1 MTPKAR
7 QEAARGLMTAFVA
20 RTGIAGR
27 EAQRRYLWTDAL
39 AVCTLLELA
48 RGDADGPQLAL
59 ARQLVDRVHHV
70 LGRHRPDDPRRGWLS
85 GLSDAD
91 GEQRP
96 TAGGLRIGKPL
107 PERRADE
114 PLEEHL
120 EWQRDGQYFHYLTRW
135 AHALDQV
142 RRATGVARFGVWATE
157 LMQRAHRAFVW
168 QPRPD
173 APKRLYWKCSIDLS
187 RPLVATM
194 GQHDPLDGFVTC
206 LQLGAAA
213 PESPLRAAA
222 ADFGGMLDLHALATS
237 DPLGIG
243 GLLSDAYRVHQLSAA
258 GSRDGGATVVVALLD
273 AAAAGLREY
282 VPQPDL
288 LKPAAERLAFREL
301 GLAIGLAAVQRLH
314 GEAPRLDPAVR
325 ACLERVEPYAVL
337 RDTIAT
343 FWLEAARRDDPAW
356 RAHADINDVT
366 LATSLVPDGYLV
378 LRA

>member
-7 QEAARGLMTAFVA
+7 HEAARSVMAGFVA

-27 EAQRRYLWTDAL
+27 EPQRRYLWTDAL

-48 RGDADGPQLAL
+48 RGGADGPQLAL
-59 ARQLVDRVHHV
+59 ARLLVDRVHHV
-70 LGRHRPDDPRRGWLS
+70 LGRHRLDDPRRGWLS

-91 GEQRP
+91 GEHRP

-114 PLEEHL
+114 PLQERL

-135 AHALDQV
+135 AHALDQM
-142 RRATGVARFGVWATE
+142 RRATGVGRFGVWATE
-157 LMQRAHRAFVW
+157 LMQKAHRAFVW
-168 QPRPD
+168 RPRPD
-173 APKRLYWKCSIDLS
+173 APQRLYWKCSIDLS

-206 LQLGAAA
+206 LQLGAGA

-222 ADFGGMLDLHALATS
+222 ADFGAMLDLHALATS

-243 GLLSDAYRVHQLSAA
+243 GLLFDAYRVHQTSGAVA
-258 GSRDGGATVVVALLD
+258 RAGGAALVGALLD
-273 AAAAGLREY
+273 AAAEGLREY
-282 VPQPDL
+282 VTQQGL
-288 LKPAAERLAFREL
+288 FQPAAERLAFREL
-301 GLAIGLAAVQRLH
+301 GLAIGLAAVQRLRA
-314 GEAPRLDPAVR
+314 EASRLDPAVR

-337 RDTIAT
+337 RDTIET
-343 FWLEAARRDDPAW
+343 FWLAPAHRNDAAW
-356 RAHADINDVT
+356 QAHADINDVT

-378 LRA
+378 LRS